1 MTLSPPIIGLT
12 GGIGSGKS
20 VVASIFQD
28 LGCIVANA
36 DENVKRALKTE
47 NVRNKLA
54 EWWGVEILNPDGSV
68 NTSRVAAIVFKDD
81 AERKRLESLLHPL
94 AREMQEEQFSAAIA
108 ETKALII
115 DAPLLIEAGLDKV
128 CDAIVFVDSSPEI
141 RQNRVIES
149 RRWSIEELKQ
159 RELAQLPLDT
169 KRKKADYIVIN
180 EGNLDNAQRQVE
192 QILEDIRTGQL
203 EKS

>member
-128 CDAIVFVDSSPEI
+128 CDATVFVDSSPEI

-149 RRWSIEELKQ
+149 RGGSIEELKQ
-159 RELAQLPLDT
+159 RESAQLPLDT

-192 QILEDIRTGQL
+192 QILEDIQ
-203 EKS
+203 KSKLKKS